1 MSEERQTLYDITGR
15 LKELYEIC
23 GDPDTDPQV
32 WQDTFEAVT
41 GERDDKFDGY
51 AAVISK
57 LKADGAAIKKMET
70 MLCTKR
76 KAIEYSIDRMYA
88 KISESMAA
96 TNERTVKTQY
106 WTFAIKR
113 NQSHVVIDTDI
124 RNIPEQ
130 YLKYAEPT
138 IDKQAL
144 KDDLK
149 NGEKLE
155 GVAHLEQTERL
166 DIR

>member
-15 LKELYEIC
+15 LKDLYEIC
-23 GDPDTDPQV
+23 GDPDVDPEV
-32 WQDTFEAVT
+32 WQDTFEGVV
-41 GERDDKFDGY
+41 GERNDKFNGY

-70 MLCTKR
+70 MLYAKR
-76 KAIEYSIDRMYA
+76 KAIESSVDRMHA

-96 TNERTVKTQY
+96 TNERTVKTTY
-106 WTFAIKR
+106 WTFAMRK
-113 NQSHVVIDTDI
+113 NPQSVVID
-124 RNIPEQ
+124 NASLVPKQ

-138 IDKQAL
+138 IDKKAL
-144 KDDLK
+144 RDDLI
-149 NGEKLE
+149 NGEKLD